1 MQLFEINS
9 RFMGSVLFSLETE
22 SLKLAVEAGVAAGAD
37 LSMANLSRANLHGAN
52 LSRANLYGANLYG
65 ADLSMA
71 NLYGANLYGANLS
84 RANLHGANLYGA
96 NLYGADLSRANLH
109 GANLSRANLYGA
121 DLSMADLYG
130 ANLYGANLSRANL
143 HGANLSRANLYGADL
158 SGAKIAED
166 ITIEKIPINIYGA
179 IWNIT
184 IWDSHM
190 QIGCEFHA
198 LAEWFEFDDARISHM
213 ETRALTFWNQ
223 WKGPLMQICVAND
236 RYTTETPA

>member
-9 RFMGSVLFSLETE
+9 RFRGSVLFSLETE

-65 ADLSMA
+65 A
-71 NLYGANLYGANLS
+71 NLS
-84 RANLHGANLYGA
+84 RANLYGA

-143 HGANLSRANLYGADL
+143 HGANLSR
-158 SGAKIAED
+158 AKIAED